1 MLVPDLIPMRRRVE
15 WRRHRRIRAWAF
27 VSGGYLFAIAAGGA
41 SALVGDETGYGT
53 RVALAATQ
61 ERVAAANA
69 RADALRGELAGLEAT
84 LRGVRAASGRADWS
98 LLLRFVAG
106 FAGESLVLDELRV
119 QPHPEAQDAEAFV
132 MTLRGR
138 AVSARAASVL
148 ATELEASGAFGSV
161 RLIETERGD
170 GATGAVRFAVE
181 AAIGTPAPPP
191 ADDKKDPARGGGP

>member
-1 MLVPDLIPMRRRVE
+1 MLVPDLIPSSRRAERRRQ
-15 WRRHRRIRAWAF
+15 RRMRTFAF

-41 SALVGDETGYGT
+41 TALVGDETGHGT
-53 RVALAATQ
+53 KVALAKAQ
-61 ERVAAANA
+61 ARVAAANA
-69 RADALRGELAGLEAT
+69 RADTLRGELAGLEAT

-106 FAGESLVLDELRV
+106 FAGESLVLDEMRV
-119 QPHPEAQDAEAFV
+119 QPHPRAQDAEAFV
-132 MTLRGR
+132 MILRGR

-170 GATGAVRFAVE
+170 GATGAVRFALE

-191 ADDKKDPARGGGP
+191 AEDKKDAARGGGS